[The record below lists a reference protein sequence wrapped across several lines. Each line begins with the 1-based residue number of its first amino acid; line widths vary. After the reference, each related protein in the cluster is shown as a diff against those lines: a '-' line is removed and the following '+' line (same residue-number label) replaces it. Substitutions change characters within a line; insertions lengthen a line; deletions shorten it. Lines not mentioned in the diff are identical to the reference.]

1 MASGAKVRRWGNS
14 LGIVLPKQLVE
25 ERHIKAGDE
34 IFIHD
39 VIKVADFSDIFG
51 KVKFKE
57 SAQELKDEGRKGW
70 KEKRFS

>member
-1 MASGAKVRRWGNS
+1 LASGAKVRRWGNS
-14 LGIVLPKQLVE
+14 LGIVLPKKLVE
-25 ERHIKAGDE
+25 EWHIKEGDKVS
-34 IFIHD
+34 IPNL
-39 VIKVADFSDIFG
+39 IKVADLSDIFG